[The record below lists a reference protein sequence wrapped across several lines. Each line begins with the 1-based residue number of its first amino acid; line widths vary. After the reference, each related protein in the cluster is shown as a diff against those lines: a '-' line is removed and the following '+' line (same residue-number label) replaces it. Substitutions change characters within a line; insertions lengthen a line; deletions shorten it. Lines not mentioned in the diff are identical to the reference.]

1 MSVTLSWSIT
11 SAQDPTLQKV
21 RYVALESCA
30 LMLSQRWR
38 VCGGH
43 SSGCLFPPQQT
54 LCFSIGFMIAV
65 LKNVTVFPLTKPYV
79 YLYLVLQMSTKCK
92 HLKADCFSWTV

>member
-1 MSVTLSWSIT
+1 MMDEPVPVLVGDMVTGAVVLQRNPVWRRHMSVTLSWSIT

-30 LMLSQRWR
+30 LMLSRRWR

-43 SSGCLFPPQQT
+43 SGGCLFPPQQT
-54 LCFSIGFMIAV
+54 LCR
-65 LKNVTVFPLTKPYV
+65 
-79 YLYLVLQMSTKCK
+79 
-92 HLKADCFSWTV
+92 SWSGLFF